1 MCLRLVFVEVS
12 RTRSLDGCCR
22 GHAEGHDRCAQNLSP
37 DIPRLHPQTLSISG
51 CPKVEVQMGK
61 GWKAVPGTKVGASIS
76 GVPIAAAV
84 TRHPPDRWQQW
95 QRRLQQPLRRQE
107 GQDAT
112 AESSSCRMHRQASA
126 QDVWHQLFE

>member
-84 TRHPPDRWQQW
+84 TRHPPDRWAAVAKEAAAAAEATGRP
-95 QRRLQQPLRRQE
+95 RRHCRKLVL
-107 GQDAT
+107 QDAP
-112 AESSSCRMHRQASA
+112 ASICA
-126 QDVWHQLFE
+126 RCMAPAI